1 MAFIDI
7 LALIILAVFVW
18 KGVKLGLIEAVGGI
32 IGLFIGAFAAGRYY
46 PQGAAMIGKLTF
58 GHEIL
63 ANIIAFLLIFA
74 IINRAVALIFW
85 VVGRIF
91 NLVAIIPFL
100 KSFNYF
106 LGGLFGV
113 LEGFIFLG
121 IILWFIHLWPMTAFW
136 QDKIDQAKI
145 YPWLEK
151 IGALVSPLLPERVD
165 IPVSLGNIPQMSDL
179 QKITDPVK
187 NLINSTIKK

>member
-7 LALIILAVFVW
+7 LALIVLAVFVW
-18 KGVKLGLIEAVGGI
+18 KGVKLGLIEAIGGI
-32 IGLFIGAFAAGRYY
+32 IGLFIGAFTAGRYY
-46 PQGAAMIGKLTF
+46 PQVASLIGKFTF
-58 GHEIL
+58 GHEVL

-74 IINRAVALIFW
+74 IVNRAVALVFW

-106 LGGLFGV
+106 FGGLFGV

-121 IILWFIHLWPMTAFW
+121 IILWFVHLWPMTAFW
-136 QDKIDQAKI
+136 QEKVDQAKI

-151 IGALVSPLLPERVD
+151 IGSLVSPLLPERVD
-165 IPVSLGNIPQMSDL
+165 LPVDLGNIPQMSDFT
-179 QKITDPVK
+179 KITEPVK
-187 NLINSTIKK
+187 NLINSAIKK